1 MNIVFVIM
9 EGVLVLSLGTVIA
22 LLWRHRGHWF
32 IPFDQLERHEQEYH
46 RKKEMILRR
55 TERELSEAWHKTLT
69 YIRPVLHG
77 AHGLGL
83 KWYHALVELE
93 QRYRKSVEALKLTG
107 PQKVERITKMLDEAD
122 AEMGKEEWS
131 QAEVKLIEVL
141 TLQKTHL
148 RAYEGLAEVY
158 WNMGK
163 WKEAMETYK
172 FVARLLQEK
181 TPIGYYYRWA
191 EAAKSCQR
199 YGQAIKALTKAL
211 ELEPNNPRTLD
222 LLTENA
228 ILDANLALAQE
239 SLVGLRSANPEN
251 QKIAEFEKR
260 IEELAATAP
269 EPSSS

>member
-1 MNIVFVIM
+1 M
-9 EGVLVLSLGTVIA
+9 EVLLVVSLVTIIT

-32 IPFDQLERHEQEYH
+32 IPFEQLERHEQEYH
-46 RKKEMILRR
+46 RKKELILRR
-55 TERELSEAWHKTLT
+55 TEREVSEAWHKMLT
-69 YIRPVLHG
+69 YVRPIIHG
-77 AHGLGL
+77 THGIIL

-107 PQKVERITKMLDEAD
+107 PQKVERITKMLDQAD
-122 AEMGKEEWS
+122 EEMAKEEWS
-131 QAEVKLIEVL
+131 QAEAKLIEVL

-191 EAAKSCQR
+191 EAAKSCER
-199 YGQAIKALTKAL
+199 YSQAIKALSKAL

-228 ILDANLALAQE
+228 ILDANLALAKE
-239 SLVGLRSANPEN
+239 SLEKLRVANPEN
-251 QKIAEFEKR
+251 QKIVDFEKR
-260 IEELAATAP
+260 IQELAATAP

>member
-1 MNIVFVIM
+1 MNSVFVVM
-9 EGVLVLSLGTVIA
+9 EVVLAVSLVAILA

-32 IPFDQLERHEQEYH
+32 IPFEQLERHEQEYH

-69 YIRPVLHG
+69 YIRPILSGV
-77 AHGLGL
+77 HGLGL

-93 QRYRKSVEALKLTG
+93 QRYRKNVEALKLTG

-122 AEMGKEEWS
+122 AEMGKEEWA
-131 QAEVKLIEVL
+131 QAEAKLIEVL

-172 FVARLLQEK
+172 FVASLLQEK
-181 TPIGYYYRWA
+181 TPLGYYYRWA
-191 EAAKSCQR
+191 EAAKSCER
-199 YGQAIKALTKAL
+199 YRGAIKALTRAL

-228 ILDANLALAQE
+228 ILDANLVLAKE
-239 SLVGLRSANPEN
+239 TLEKLRIANPEN
-251 QKIAEFEKR
+251 QKIVDFEKR
-260 IEELAATAP
+260 IEELATTAL